1 MLENLRQIK
10 YALLYENNKL
20 SKGCLMLLIVF
31 ILMIVI
37 WTIGF
42 FKPTVVVPDS
52 MLDAFYGLLGF
63 NGGTKI
69 VGVARTV
76 VEKAKTAQQ
85 SQKTASV
92 DSPDA

>member
-1 MLENLRQIK
+1 MFENLRQIK

-31 ILMIVI
+31 VFMIAI
-37 WTIGF
+37 WIIGF
-42 FKPTVVVPDS
+42 FKPTVIVPES

-76 VEKAKTAQQ
+76 VEKAKTVQQ
-85 SQKTASV
+85 SQKTANV